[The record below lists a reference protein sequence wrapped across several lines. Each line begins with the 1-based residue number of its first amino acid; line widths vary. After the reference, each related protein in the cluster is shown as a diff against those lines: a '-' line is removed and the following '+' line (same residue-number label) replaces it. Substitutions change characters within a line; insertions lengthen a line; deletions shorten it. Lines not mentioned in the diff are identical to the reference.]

1 MDITLIYFVSGLVF
15 GGACATLA
23 ANKNRDP
30 LGWFALGFF
39 FSLVA
44 LIVIA
49 ALSAN
54 PASEGRAKRGSHK
67 SKSVNGFAQN
77 PTDPERPWL
86 G

>member
-1 MDITLIYFVSGLVF
+1 MDLTLIIFATGLIF
-15 GGACATLA
+15 GGACAILA

-39 FSLVA
+39 FSLVS

-49 ALSAN
+49 ALSPAEQQRRPGSQGEKDFAAN
-54 PASEGRAKRGSHK
+54 PE
-67 SKSVNGFAQN
+67 
-77 PTDPERPWL
+77 DPERPWL

>member
-1 MDITLIYFVSGLVF
+1 MDITLIFFVSGLVF
-15 GGACATLA
+15 GGACAVLA
-23 ANKNRDP
+23 VNKNRDP

-49 ALSAN
+49 ALSSN
-54 PASEGRAKRGSHK
+54 PASEGRAKQGSYKDK
-67 SKSVNGFAQN
+67 SGNGFSQN
-77 PTDPERPWL
+77 PADPERPWL

>member
-1 MDITLIYFVSGLVF
+1 MDISLIIFASGVVF
-15 GGACATLA
+15 GGACAILA

-39 FSLVA
+39 FSIVA

-49 ALSAN
+49 ALSPAEKSSSDSRSKRRQGNSEFASN
-54 PASEGRAKRGSHK
+54 PK
-67 SKSVNGFAQN
+67 
-77 PTDPERPWL
+77 DPERPWL

>member
-1 MDITLIYFVSGLVF
+1 MDLSLIIFGSGIVF
-15 GGACATLA
+15 GGACAILA

-39 FSLVA
+39 FSIIA

-49 ALSAN
+49 ALSAVEKSSDNGRSKRRQGDGEFASN
-54 PASEGRAKRGSHK
+54 PK
-67 SKSVNGFAQN
+67 
-77 PTDPERPWL
+77 DPERPWL

>member
-1 MDITLIYFVSGLVF
+1 MEFSLIIFATGVVF
-15 GGACATLA
+15 GGACAILA

-39 FSLVA
+39 FSIIA

-49 ALSAN
+49 ALSPAETSSAN
-54 PASEGRAKRGSHK
+54 SRSKRRQGNSEFAS
-67 SKSVNGFAQN
+67 N
-77 PTDPERPWL
+77 PKDPERPWL

>member
-1 MDITLIYFVSGLVF
+1 MDLTLIIFASGVVF
-15 GGACATLA
+15 GGACAILA

-44 LIVIA
+44 LILIA
-49 ALSAN
+49 ALSQAEGSNKDRTAARRAN
-54 PASEGRAKRGSHK
+54 TK
-67 SKSVNGFAQN
+67 SGFVTD
-77 PTDPERPWL
+77 PKDPERPWL